1 MEEKK
6 LSFKAAL
13 PLGVQHLLAMF
24 VAAIVPPLLIA
35 NVMNANEA
43 ITTNLIQ
50 AALFSSA
57 VATFI
62 QIFPIKLFKNF
73 KTGSNLPIMM
83 GMNYVFL
90 GIALSVS
97 GQYGLPTLFGGLL
110 VASIV
115 GIFMGMFVKYLK
127 KFFTPLVSGILLI
140 CMGIGLFQPAVYNL
154 AGGIGHPTFGDPVN
168 FGIGLLVILV
178 VVFLNK
184 FGKAALKDTSILLAI
199 IVGYIVSICLGI
211 VDFSGIKEA
220 QWLAIPRP
228 VAYGL
233 EFNFEIIFIMIIA
246 YAIAI
251 IDFMG
256 CCTVTT
262 IGGLDRQLETEEY
275 SNGVIGLGIGSVLAS
290 VFGAVPVAGLTQNA
304 AIVSLNKK
312 INKKIFVIAAILV
325 LLTSIS
331 PKIAALLVT
340 IPNAVIG
347 GATLVVFG
355 MIATAGIMLLTMF
368 GFDEE
373 TKLIAGVSIAISLG
387 ISSIPGLLSKFPE
400 VIQTLVGGSSI
411 ITGVFTALFL
421 QTIFKIVSVKKESE
435 EKKI

>member
-24 VAAIVPPLLIA
+24 VAAIVPPFLIA
-35 NVMNANEA
+35 KALNADEAVM
-43 ITTNLIQ
+43 TNLIQ

-57 VATFI
+57 IATFI

-220 QWLAIPRP
+220 QWLSIPRP

-246 YAIAI
+246 YGIAI

-262 IGGLDRQLETEEY
+262 LGGLDRQLETEEY
-275 SNGVIGLGIGSVLAS
+275 SNGVIGLGIGSVFAS
-290 VFGAVPVAGLTQNA
+290 LFGAVPVAGLTQNA
-304 AIVSLNKK
+304 AVVSLNKK
-312 INKKIFVIAAILV
+312 INKKIFVIAATLV
-325 LLTSIS
+325 LLASIS
-331 PKIAALLVT
+331 PKIAALLIT

-411 ITGVFTALFL
+411 ITGVLTALFL
-421 QTIFKIVSVKKESE
+421 QTVFKIVSIKKESK
-435 EKKI
+435 EKNI

>member
-1 MEEKK
+1 MEQKK
-6 LSFKAAL
+6 LSLKATI
-13 PLGVQHLLAMF
+13 PLSLQHLLAMF

-35 NVMNANEA
+35 NVMNADA
-43 ITTNLIQ
+43 RVTTNLIQ

-62 QIFPIKLFKNF
+62 QIFPIKLFKKF
-73 KTGSNLPIMM
+73 RTGSDLPIMM

-90 GIALSVS
+90 GIGLSVV
-97 GQYGLPTLFGGLL
+97 GKYGLPTLFGGLL

-127 KFFTPLVSGILLI
+127 KFFTPLISGILLI
-140 CMGIGLFQPAVYNL
+140 CMGIGLFQPAVFNL
-154 AGGIGHPTFGDPVN
+154 AGGLGHPTYGDPIN
-168 FGIGLLVILV
+168 FLIGLLVVLLV
-178 VVFLNK
+178 VLLNK
-184 FGKAALKDTSILLAI
+184 FGKSAIKDSSILIAI
-199 IVGYIVSICLGI
+199 IIGYIVSICLGI
-211 VDFSGIKEA
+211 VDFSGIEEA
-220 QWLAIPRP
+220 SWVAIPRP

-233 EFNFEIIFIMIIA
+233 EFNFEIILILIIA
-246 YAIAI
+246 YGIAI

-262 IGGLDRQLETEEY
+262 ISGLDRELGTEEY
-275 SNGVIGLGIGSVLAS
+275 SNGVIGLGIGSVFAS
-290 VFGAVPVAGLTQNA
+290 LFGAVPVAGLTQNA
-304 AIVSLNKK
+304 AVVSLNKK
-312 INKKIFVIAAILV
+312 TNKKIFVIAAIFV

-355 MIATAGIMLLTMF
+355 MIATAGIMLLTMS

-373 TKLIAGVSIAISLG
+373 TKLIAGVSIAVGLG
-387 ISSIPGLLSKFPE
+387 ISSIPGLLDEFPE
-400 VIQTLVGGSSI
+400 VIQMLVGGSSI
-411 ITGVFTALFL
+411 IVGVLTALLL
-421 QTIFKIVSVKKESE
+421 QTVFKIIPVKKR
-435 EKKI
+435 K